1 MKEVIRKEEMEE
13 TTVRAEQECK
23 YRWKG
28 WKYYVKEKNGGRG
41 RGEAKF
47 FPNSVTTELQL
58 YWSCTQTEQSHLC
71 THNPRT
77 VQCMT

>member
-23 YRWKG
+23 YRWRG

-47 FPNSVTTELQL
+47 FPNSVTTKLQL
-58 YWSCTQTEQSHLC
+58 QLHSDTEEQSHLC
-71 THNPRT
+71 THNPRR
-77 VQCMT
+77 VRCMT

>member
-23 YRWKG
+23 YRWKD
-28 WKYYVKEKNGGRG
+28 WKYYVKEKNGG

-58 YWSCTQTEQSHLC
+58 
-71 THNPRT
+71 
-77 VQCMT
+77 